1 MERRPTTLLAELTH
15 RCPLHCPYCSNP
27 IDLARSQAELST
39 GDWKRV
45 FTQARELGALQLGL
59 SGGEPLIRRDL
70 EELVAHAH
78 TLGFYQT
85 LVTSALGLTR
95 DRAARIK
102 DAGLEH
108 VQISFQDSEKE
119 IAEKIAG
126 TRSWDAKLHAAEW
139 VKELGFAFSVNV
151 VLHRA
156 NLDHSAEIIDMAGA
170 LGADRIELANTQY
183 YGWAVLNRES
193 LMPTRDQIE
202 RSEAIVDH
210 AAEKYRGRMQ
220 IIYVLPDY
228 YSEFPKPCQGGWGNF
243 YLVVAPDGR
252 VMPCH
257 AASQITTLTFDNVR
271 DHSVRHISGGVERV
285 QGVPR
290 RRLDEGAV
298 SQLPAEAR
306 RLWRLPLPGIR
317 AHRRCHAHR
326 SRVHADG
333 RSRDH
338 RCDARWNAASHHLRV
353 SRDGARAGTGA
364 GALGR
369 LAHAERSKPPAAML
383 HELLQTEHA
392 TTRAPSTIGCGEIFV
407 DAEGDHAV
415 EQLIG
420 PAERVRG

>member
-27 IDLARSQAELST
+27 LDLARSQSELST

-95 DRAARIK
+95 ERAVRIK

-139 VKELGFAFSVNV
+139 VKELDFAFSVNV

-156 NLDHSAEIIDMAGA
+156 NLDHLAGIIDMAAA

-202 RSEAIVDH
+202 RSEAIVDR
-210 AAEKYRGRMQ
+210 AVEKYRGKMQ

-252 VMPCH
+252 TMPCH
-257 AASQITTLTFDNVR
+257 AASQITSLTFDNVR
-271 DHSVRHISGGVERV
+271 DRSVRDIWEESSAFKAFRGDDWMKEPCRSCPRKHVDFGGCRCQAFALTGDATRTDPVCTLTPDRAIIDAM
-285 QGVPR
+285 
-290 RRLDEGAV
+290 LDGSPPPITYSYREM
-298 SQLPAEAR
+298 
-306 RLWRLPLPGIR
+306 
-317 AHRRCHAHR
+317 
-326 SRVHADG
+326 G
-333 RSRDH
+333 RTRET
-338 RCDARWNAASHHLRV
+338 ATAL
-353 SRDGARAGTGA
+353 AGTGTSVA
-364 GALGR
+364 I
-369 LAHAERSKPPAAML
+369 E
-383 HELLQTEHA
+383 
-392 TTRAPSTIGCGEIFV
+392 
-407 DAEGDHAV
+407 
-415 EQLIG
+415 
-420 PAERVRG
+420 

>member
-1 MERRPTTLLAELTH
+1 MDRRPTTLLAELTH

-27 IDLARSQAELST
+27 IDLARSQSELST
-39 GDWKRV
+39 DDWKRV

-78 TLGFYQT
+78 TVGFYQT
-85 LVTSALGLTR
+85 LVTSAVGLTR
-95 DRAARIK
+95 ERAVRLK

-126 TRSWDAKLHAAEW
+126 TRSWDAKHQAAEW
-139 VKELGFAFSVNV
+139 IKELDFAFSVNV

-156 NLDHSAEIIDMAGA
+156 NLDHLAEIIDMAGA

-193 LMPTRDQIE
+193 LMPTRDQIA
-202 RSEAIVDH
+202 RSEVIVDR
-210 AAEKYRGRMQ
+210 AVEKYRGKMQ

-257 AASQITTLTFDNVR
+257 AASQITTLNFDTVR
-271 DHSVRHISGGVERV
+271 EHSVREIWEESSAFKAFRGDDWMQEPCRSCPRKHVDFGGCRC
-285 QGVPR
+285 QAFALTG
-290 RRLDEGAV
+290 DAT
-298 SQLPAEAR
+298 
-306 RLWRLPLPGIR
+306 R
-317 AHRRCHAHR
+317 ADPVCTLT
-326 SRVHADG
+326 SD
-333 RSRDH
+333 
-338 RCDARWNAASHHLRV
+338 
-353 SRDGARAGTGA
+353 RAIID
-364 GALGR
+364 
-369 LAHAERSKPPAAML
+369 AML
-383 HELLQTEHA
+383 DGNPPPVRYTYREMGRARESVLASASSPARTPATVTE
-392 TTRAPSTIGCGEIFV
+392 
-407 DAEGDHAV
+407 
-415 EQLIG
+415 
-420 PAERVRG
+420 